1 MDQQQVQKIVASE
14 LEERYSYSFPEQ
26 FQDTI
31 EEYLVE
37 PFEANFL
44 IESTRDF
51 ESYWIVA
58 DLIPES
64 PGEGHLLIYSPA
76 EDLFGLA
83 YKGNLS
89 ENGAGIFIGLFGS
102 LGQALENA

>member
-1 MDQQQVQKIVASE
+1 MDQQKIEKIVAAE
-14 LEERYSYSFPEQ
+14 LEERYNYSFPEQ
-26 FQDTI
+26 FQDSI
-31 EEYLVE
+31 DEFLVE

-44 IESTRDF
+44 SEETREFDK
-51 ESYWIVA
+51 YWVVA

-64 PGEGHLLIYSPA
+64 ITEGHLVIYCPE

-83 YKGNLS
+83 YKGNLE

-102 LGQALENA
+102 LGSALENA